1 MRDIDTPTPPL
12 IARPG
17 VGLAQGLDHQALF
30 EAVPTPLLVVS
41 PPHWIVVAANDARL
55 RVTGMSRAAQIGCR
69 LFDLFPDDPA
79 DPGADGVR
87 NLTASFERVLATKS
101 PDTMAVQRYAVRDA
115 QGRFQER
122 WWSPVNVPVLG
133 ADGEVAFILHRVEE
147 VTETVRLRGEAEAM
161 DRLAQDQQRV
171 IDRLVATEAE
181 LRRSEEFS
189 GRVLAS
195 SADCIKVLDLDA
207 RIEFMTE
214 QGMCVMEVDDFEAVR
229 GACWPDFWTD
239 DGRVMAAAAV
249 ATASAGDVAR
259 FQGFARTMKAN
270 PRWWDVVVT
279 PINGPEGRPEKL
291 LAVSRDL
298 TSAKRAEDALRI
310 SEERLRDLNTTL
322 EGRVAARTAELEQ
335 AQDALRQSQ
344 KLEAVGQL
352 TGGVAHDFNNLLTV
366 IKSSTDL
373 LKRPNLPEERR
384 ARYVGAISDT
394 VDRAARL
401 TAQLLAFARRQSL
414 KPEVFDAG
422 ASVRAISGMMATLA
436 GSHIEVEI
444 RLPDEPLFLNVDP
457 SQFDTALVNIAVNAR
472 DAMHGEGR
480 IVIEVAAVETMPAVR
495 SHGAV
500 QGDFVAVS
508 VKDTGTGIPPDR
520 LDRIFE
526 PFFTTKGVGHG
537 TGLGLS
543 QVFGFAKQ
551 SGGEITVESQV
562 GEGSTFTLFLP
573 RADDV
578 GGTVTEVEPDGHPD
592 GQGVRVLVVEDNAE
606 IGSFATQSLA
616 ELGFVPVLAS
626 DAAAALAELAKDAS
640 RFDVVFTDVMMPG
653 MDGTDLARCIR
664 RDHPDLPVLLTSGYS
679 HVLAKNG
686 TYGFDLLRKPYS
698 VGELSRLL
706 RKTVDTQR
714 LRGIGDGSA
723 P

>member
-1 MRDIDTPTPPL
+1 
-12 IARPG
+12 
-17 VGLAQGLDHQALF
+17 VK
-30 EAVPTPLLVVS
+30 AV
-41 PPHWIVVAANDARL
+41 
-55 RVTGMSRAAQIGCR
+55 
-69 LFDLFPDDPA
+69 
-79 DPGADGVR
+79 
-87 NLTASFERVLATKS
+87 
-101 PDTMAVQRYAVRDA
+101 
-115 QGRFQER
+115 
-122 WWSPVNVPVLG
+122 
-133 ADGEVAFILHRVEE
+133 
-147 VTETVRLRGEAEAM
+147 
-161 DRLAQDQQRV
+161 
-171 IDRLVATEAE
+171 
-181 LRRSEEFS
+181 
-189 GRVLAS
+189 
-195 SADCIKVLDLDA
+195 
-207 RIEFMTE
+207 
-214 QGMCVMEVDDFEAVR
+214 
-229 GACWPDFWTD
+229 
-239 DGRVMAAAAV
+239 AAV
-249 ATASAGDVAR
+249 ATACAGGVAR
-259 FQGFARTMKAN
+259 FQGFAKTMKADL
-270 PRWWDVVVT
+270 RWWDVVVT
-279 PINGPEGRPEKL
+279 PINGPDGRPEKIMV
-291 LAVSRDL
+291 VSRDL
-298 TSAKRAEDALRI
+298 TVAKRAEDALRI
-310 SEERLRDLNTTL
+310 SEERLRDLNATL
-322 EGRVAARTAELEQ
+322 EGRVAARTGELEQ

-436 GSHIEVEI
+436 GSHIEIEV

-457 SQFDTALVNIAVNAR
+457 SQFDTALVNIAINAR
-472 DAMHGEGR
+472 DAMNGVGR
-480 IVIEVAAVETMPAVR
+480 IVITVAAIETMPAVR
-495 SHGAV
+495 SHDAV

-508 VKDTGTGIPPDR
+508 LTDTGTGIPPEK

-551 SGGEITVESQV
+551 SGGEITVESKV
-562 GEGSTFTLFLP
+562 GVGSTFTLFLP

-578 GGTVTEVEPDGHPD
+578 GRTVAEPELDGHPD
-592 GQGVRVLVVEDNAE
+592 AQGICVLVVEDNAE

-626 DAAAALAELAKDAS
+626 DAAAALGELAKDAS

-653 MDGTDLARCIR
+653 MDGVDLAHRIR
-664 RDHPDLPVLLTSGYS
+664 RDHLDMPVLLTSGYS

-686 TYGFDLLRKPYS
+686 TYGFELLRKPYS

-706 RKTVDTQR
+706 CKTVD
-714 LRGIGDGSA
+714 LRRRRGTGFG
-723 P
+723 